1 MTADSIIA
9 TMRTL
14 VMKNITLQLFRE
26 VRGPKNP
33 EELEALEVAIRMAM
47 DRMKLLKYV
56 PHKKQ
61 RWFHESRACIKC
73 FVGANQ
79 TGKTS
84 ALLVDVLG
92 FALGYHLWS
101 GRVVRDINGR
111 KVEPPVRILIGAED
125 YVNAHA
131 EVIIPK
137 LNELLPLNLLDVQEE
152 RIQGRITHKY
162 TFPREL
168 GGSSIKLMSYEAD
181 QSKWEGYTAHYF
193 AFDEPPPRHALIGVR
208 RGAMRHS
215 AQIGMA
221 FTPLK
226 EPYLFEEVYNDD
238 KAVHLQFER
247 DLEKV
252 TRDSFTVVNVDLA
265 DTPYISEENKAR
277 FVSGLSDE
285 EREARQHGRF
295 VHLMG
300 RVYKSFTRE
309 RHILDADAWFAAHP
323 DWRSYPG
330 FMVVDPHDRKPF
342 AMAWGLVTP
351 LDETIFLDEWP
362 NFDFVKTKTFKAGV
376 DDYLRIIHEK
386 EREVWKT
393 ITEGTA
399 AMVEEEAEPNVQLR
413 IMDPNFGRTP
423 KAGTG
428 RSLVDE
434 FADRGMWFDSSVDDN
449 LESGHLAVR
458 TDLEADKLFVMPNC
472 RNIIKSME
480 NYTWDEYRGKTDRSS
495 KEQPKDR
502 YKDFADVVRYARK
515 YPVRYDDPGSMRVD
529 FHLEEIRNGGLG

>member
-1 MTADSIIA
+1 MTAETIIEVMHA
-9 TMRTL
+9 L
-14 VMKNITLQLFRE
+14 VMKNITLQLFKE
-26 VRGPKNP
+26 VRGPKNKQ
-33 EELEALEVAIRMAM
+33 EEVDLAVAIKMAIQ
-47 DRMKLLKYV
+47 RLKLIHYK

-61 RWFHESRACIKC
+61 RWFHESKACIKC
-73 FVGANQ
+73 FVGSNQ
-79 TGKTS
+79 SGKTT

-101 GRVVRDINGR
+101 GQVIRDINGR
-111 KVEPPVRILIGAED
+111 KVEPPVRILVGAED

-137 LNELLPLNLLDVQEE
+137 LNELLPLNLLDVEEE
-152 RIQGRITHKY
+152 RIQGRVTHKF

-215 AQIGMA
+215 AQIGMS

-226 EPYLFEEVYNDD
+226 EPYLFEEIYNDD
-238 KAVHLQFER
+238 KAIHIQAEK
-247 DLEKV
+247 DLEQIKAENF
-252 TRDSFTVVNVDLA
+252 SVVNVDLA
-265 DTPYISEENKAR
+265 DTPYITEANKAR
-277 FVSGLSDE
+277 FVAGLSDE

-295 VHLMG
+295 IHLMG

-309 RHILDADAWFAAHP
+309 RHVLDAVQWFADHP
-323 DWRSYPG
+323 DWRTYPG
-330 FMVVDPHDRKPF
+330 FLVVDPHDRKPF
-342 AMAWGLVTP
+342 AMGWGIVTP

-362 NFDFVKTKTFKAGV
+362 NFDFVKTKSFKAGV
-376 DDYLRIIHEK
+376 DEYLRIIHDK
-386 EREVWKT
+386 EREIWKT
-393 ITEGTA
+393 VTEGTA
-399 AMVEEEAEPNVQLR
+399 AGVEEAIEPNVALR

-434 FADRGMWFDSSVDDN
+434 FADRGMWFDSTVDDN

-458 TDLEADKLFVMPNC
+458 TDLENDKLFFMPNC
-472 RNIIKSME
+472 SNLIKSME
-480 NYTWDEYRGKTDRSS
+480 NYTWDEYRGKTDRSA

-515 YPVRYDDPGSMRVD
+515 YPVCYEDPDAYRQTFS
-529 FHLEEIRNGGLG
+529 LEEIRNGGLG